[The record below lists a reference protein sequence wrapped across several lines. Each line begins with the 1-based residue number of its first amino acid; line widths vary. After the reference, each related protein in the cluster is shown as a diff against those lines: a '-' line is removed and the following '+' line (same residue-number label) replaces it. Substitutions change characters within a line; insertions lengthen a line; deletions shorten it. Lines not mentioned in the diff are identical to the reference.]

1 MDTLGDTID
10 RRMALPADSLCE
22 AALAAFIHDL
32 DCRALAIVDGERP
45 IGIVHREPFL
55 ARMERPGAV
64 RALAGR
70 PLAWRDQLNLPALVQ
85 VANMQAQA
93 QARNRGQ

>member
-1 MDTLGDTID
+1 MFY
-10 RRMALPADSLCE
+10 LCE
-22 AALAAFIHDL
+22 IRFIAFKISIPVFSFTPCLLAEGAAERAGWLRTLAGGGAAAL
-32 DCRALAIVDGERP
+32 G
-45 IGIVHREPFL
+45 
-55 ARMERPGAV
+55 MERPGAV